1 LKFKN
6 IDQPHYRRTRY
17 LEDHLKIMLKT
28 LPKTKPSPKTM
39 GILLLFLLSACSS
52 IEMFKENTEFKPYR
66 RYKTFAI
73 LNKEVGHQGFNDSF
87 LDAMVSSSL
96 QKEFE
101 SMGLV
106 YESENPELIIRYTS
120 NEDLR
125 QREVNNNR
133 YPMWGW
139 RVWDPW
145 MFDPMFNNRFNSVT
159 TRNYQLLQL
168 IVDYVDPQN
177 DKMLMRLTAV
187 SEVTNRKDK
196 IKKLNKS
203 VKAVSNTYKEHLEQL
218 PQQNV
223 MR

>member
-1 LKFKN
+1 MKK
-6 IDQPHYRRTRY
+6 P
-17 LEDHLKIMLKT
+17 
-28 LPKTKPSPKTM
+28 LPKINLVL
-39 GILLLFLLSACSS
+39 ILLGTLFVILHSSCSS
-52 IEMFKENTEFKPYR
+52 IEMFKENTEFKPYT

-96 QKEFE
+96 QQEYE
-101 SMGLV
+101 ALGMV
-106 YESENPELIIRYTS
+106 YERDNPELVIRYTS
-120 NEDLR
+120 NEDPR
-125 QREVNNNR
+125 QREIYNNR

-145 MFDPMFNNRFNSVT
+145 MFDPMFQNRFNPVT

-168 IVDYVDPQN
+168 IVDYIDPQN

-187 SEVTNRKDK
+187 SEVANRKEK

-203 VKAVSNTYKEHLEQL
+203 IKAVSKTYVEHLEQL
-218 PQQNV
+218 PQNPLQPK
-223 MR
+223 